1 MRLLVLGLVFNKLMN
16 ENMYVK
22 VKEDEFIGYLL

>member
-1 MRLLVLGLVFNKLMN
+1 MRLLVLGLVFKILMN
-16 ENMYVK
+16 ENTYVK